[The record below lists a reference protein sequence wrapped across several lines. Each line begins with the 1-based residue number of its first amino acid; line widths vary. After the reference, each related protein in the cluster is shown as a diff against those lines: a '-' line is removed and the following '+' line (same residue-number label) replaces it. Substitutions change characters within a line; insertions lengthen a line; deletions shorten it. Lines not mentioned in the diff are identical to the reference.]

1 VFLLNW
7 GLSSMYKRVQI
18 GRHLRFKQFKIHWEE
33 SERLKEGKKQLTFY
47 KLMGTLLCGS
57 KLGHLKKEA

>member
-1 VFLLNW
+1 
-7 GLSSMYKRVQI
+7 MYKRVQI